1 MAKKDQ
7 HELNITGGARLM
19 RHLGNNDLKGWQ
31 CVAELIDN
39 SIDGLLVKKN
49 SKERYID
56 VYVPSPSEITNN
68 SHPFIIEDNGKGMN
82 KDELENALTA
92 GMSGNDDSG
101 QSLGLFGLGFNS
113 ASAKLGDELVV
124 RTSREDMDHDLI
136 VRVNLIEL
144 QAITRKDKT
153 TRVMA
158 KEVSKTFETS
168 GTEIKISH
176 FLPRSKRLLNRPNIQ
191 NAINKAYSAS
201 FLEREKIKIT
211 INEKGIEPYR
221 FCIWNKDKTVV
232 TKRDKEV
239 IPVYHNLDNVNIGEA
254 IFSKTFNTYVDEE
267 TAKKLDADDLIK
279 RKITINGWVGLQ
291 RFFDTREYGI
301 NVIRNG
307 RIILIQ
313 EKDKFFNWYYP
324 EEFSEE
330 YIREH
335 TQECKGSYVAGYPV
349 DNKILGGRIVGEV
362 HADFIHP
369 NFTKDG
375 LENES
380 DLSWQRVVNYLSG
393 DGPFQPELGEAL
405 GYEPNTSPLGM
416 LFKGFRKAN
425 PKGRR
430 YLIGGDA
437 TGPLHPKAR
446 AMAQFF
452 FEGKK
457 EYQDDS
463 KWDEMVDI
471 AEIGLDPDEIV
482 DPTNLNPDDEN
493 NEDDDGLGETNGQDT
508 GTNEDP
514 FHNAKKIEEK
524 EYDLKSYLNELP
536 IKVSIYN
543 YKPKSKKNDPIS
555 LMPKSYSEFNAYINI
570 KNDLFKDFT
579 DEWEDLIL
587 LEVAS
592 IFHTKKGNDTKWQ
605 LSSIYYELKKKYQ
618 KDSMLN
624 KEMLITESK
633 YLIEEIQDYLV
644 ESKKEVDL
652 SIDNLMD
659 KDEIKLLKDNYLRSK
674 NINLDKKG
682 LQKLV
687 KDSSFLEYMEQ
698 KYIFKYI
705 SLLPENIFDGNFF
718 NLPYSSLDDEQ
729 KAEYLE
735 NYLGY
740 MKDVEWFIYK
750 LSDMS
755 PTMIAKN
762 KEVMIRNRVGLRY
775 LNARRNQ

>member
-1 MAKKDQ
+1 MAEHDK

-39 SIDGLLVKKN
+39 SIDGLLIKKN
-49 SKERYID
+49 SKKKYVEVYI
-56 VYVPSPSEITNN
+56 PTPSEISNN
-68 SHPFIIEDNGKGMN
+68 SQPFTIDDNGKGMN

-113 ASAKLGDELVV
+113 ASARLGDELVV

-144 QAITRKDKT
+144 SAITREDKT
-153 TRVMA
+153 TRVIA

-168 GTEIKISH
+168 GTEIKISQ
-176 FLPRSKRLLNRPNIQ
+176 FLPRSKKLLNRSTVISYL
-191 NAINKAYSAS
+191 NKAYSS
-201 FLEREKIKIT
+201 LFLEKEKIKIT
-211 INEKGIEPYR
+211 INGNDIKPYK
-221 FCIWNKDKTVV
+221 FCIWNEDRFVE
-232 TKRDKEV
+232 TKRDKEK
-239 IPVYHNLDNVNIGEA
+239 IPVYHSLDNVTIGEA

-267 TAKKLDADDLIK
+267 TAKKMDEDDLVK

-307 RIILIQ
+307 RIILLQ

-324 EEFSEE
+324 EDFTEE
-330 YIREH
+330 QIREH
-335 TQECKGSYVAGYPV
+335 TKYCKGNYVEGYPI
-349 DNKILGGRIVGEV
+349 DNLILGGRIVGEI

-380 DLSWQRVVNYLSG
+380 DLSWQKVVNHLRG
-393 DGPFQPELGEAL
+393 DGPFQPDLGAAL
-405 GYEPNTSPLGM
+405 GYEQNTSPLGM

-430 YLIGGDA
+430 YLIGGDGS
-437 TGPLHPKAR
+437 GPLHARAR
-446 AMAQFF
+446 AMAQYF
-452 FEGKK
+452 FEGKE

-463 KWDEMVDI
+463 KWHEMVED

-482 DPTNLNPDDEN
+482 DPTDLVPDEE
-493 NEDDDGLGETNGQDT
+493 EDPYDPDPEK
-508 GTNEDP
+508 NEDP
-514 FHNAKKIEEK
+514 FHNAKKIDEK
-524 EYDLKSYLNELP
+524 EYDIKSYISETP
-536 IKVSIYN
+536 IKVLIYK
-543 YKPKSKKNDPIS
+543 YKPKSKNKDPIS
-555 LMPKSYSEFNAYINI
+555 FLSNSFSEFNAYINI
-570 KNDLFKDFT
+570 NNDLFKDFT

-592 IFHTKKGNDTKWQ
+592 IFHTRKGNDPKWQ

-633 YLIEEIQDYLV
+633 YLIEEIQGYLV
-644 ESKKEVDL
+644 ESKKEVNL
-652 SIDNLMD
+652 RIDVLMN
-659 KDEIKLLKDNYLRSK
+659 KEEIKLLKDNYLRSK
-674 NINLDKKG
+674 NINLDKSG
-682 LQKLV
+682 LEKLV

-705 SLLPENIFDGNFF
+705 SLVPENIFDDNFF

-729 KAEYLE
+729 KTDYLSD
-735 NYLGY
+735 YLGY
-740 MKDVEWFIYK
+740 LKDIEWFIYK
-750 LSDMS
+750 LNDMS
-755 PTMIAKN
+755 PTMITQN